1 MGHTGD
7 KDKNEVPEATTF
19 LFPHPQ
25 PIREADE
32 GKGGG
37 GGDTWCYKKKL
48 NVPHSLGT
56 TKLE

>member
-37 GGDTWCYKKKL
+37 GETCGAIKK
-48 NVPHSLGT
+48 
-56 TKLE
+56 TKCTP

>member
-7 KDKNEVPEATTF
+7 KDKNEVPEATT

-37 GGDTWCYKKKL
+37 GETRGAIKKL